1 MQAGDLAMT
10 VFQDAKGQGAGGIR
24 AAVLMANGE
33 EVPPQVYIPFIPVTP
48 ENMAD
53 YIE

>member
-33 EVPPQVYIPFIPVTP
+33 VSTQVYIPFIPVTP